1 MICRSKEFVTLLVQV
16 VSKPGVYTV
25 EGMKDGLPPYQRD
38 PTPLPVQLR
47 KFCQSLGV
55 IWWLKSRFY

>member
-1 MICRSKEFVTLLVQV
+1 MTLLVQV

-47 KFCQSLGV
+47 KFCQFPVSHLV
-55 IWWLKSRFY
+55 